1 MNGSWGR
8 LRPVWVAG
16 AMVVILA
23 GLAGRVLASDA
34 RGGRVPVAVPSPT
47 GPAETLSSDALFQEL
62 LSHNQWRQ
70 DHLKGYSVKRVY
82 RVTNGKGALSAE
94 EQVSLEFEAPGTKK
108 YTITSEKGSAAVRR
122 LVFKRLLDS
131 EVETAGGR
139 SRTDSSISPSN
150 YQLQVVGE
158 EQLDNRPCYVV
169 EATPTRNAKY
179 LFRGKLWIDSQDF
192 AVAKI
197 DGEPAANPSWWTRKI
212 HFVRRYQ
219 KIGDFWLPRS
229 DESVNQ
235 VRIFGT
241 HILTI
246 EHQDYTVTPTASIL
260 GRQEEIRNQ
269 KVEIRKGR
277 RFVSDFYFLISD
289 SRSLLSSRLV
299 PVAPPGWS

>member
-1 MNGSWGR
+1 M
-8 LRPVWVAG
+8 VA
-16 AMVVILA
+16 ILA
-23 GLAGRVLASDA
+23 GLAGIRSYASASDD
-34 RGGRVPVAVPSPT
+34 RGDSSVPAAAPSPI
-47 GPAETLSSDALFQEL
+47 GPLATISSDALFQEL
-62 LSHNQWRQ
+62 ISHNQWRQ
-70 DHLKGYSVKRVY
+70 DHLKAYSVKRVY
-82 RVTNGKGALSAE
+82 RVTNGKGALNAE
-94 EQVSLEFEAPGTKK
+94 EHVSLEFEAPGIKT

-122 LVFKRLLDS
+122 LVFKKLLDS

-150 YQLQVVGE
+150 YQFQLVGE

-169 EATPTRNAKY
+169 EATPTRKAKY
-179 LFRGKLWIDSQDF
+179 LFRGKVWIDSQDF

-197 DGEPAANPSWWTRKI
+197 DGEPDANPSWWTKRI

-241 HILTI
+241 HVLTV
-246 EHQDYTVTPTASIL
+246 EHQDYMVTPAGSIL
-260 GRQEEIRNQ
+260 GQQGEIRNQ

-277 RFVSDFYFLISD
+277 PLGSDFYFLISD
-289 SRSLLSSRLV
+289 FRFLNLPLV
-299 PVAPPGWS
+299 PAAPRGQS

>member
-1 MNGSWGR
+1 MNESWRR
-8 LRPVWVAG
+8 LRTAVGVAG
-16 AMVVILA
+16 AMVAILA
-23 GLAGRVLASDA
+23 GLVGLA
-34 RGGRVPVAVPSPT
+34 
-47 GPAETLSSDALFQEL
+47 GPAACAQAAKAGGGSVSVAAPGPADPVGPLGALSSDALFQEL

-82 RVTNGKGALSAE
+82 RVTNGKGTLSAE
-94 EQVSLEFEAPGTKK
+94 EQVSLEFEAPGTKR
-108 YTITSEKGSAAVRR
+108 YTIIFEKGSAAVRR

-150 YQLQVVGE
+150 YQFQMAGE
-158 EQLDNRPCYVV
+158 EQLDGRPCYVV
-169 EATPTRNAKY
+169 EATPTQNAKY
-179 LFRGKLWIDSQDF
+179 LFRGKVWIDSQDF

-197 DGEPAANPSWWTRKI
+197 DGEPAANPSWWTKKI

-229 DESVNQ
+229 DQSVNQ

-246 EHQDYTVTPTASIL
+246 EHQGY
-260 GRQEEIRNQ
+260 E
-269 KVEIRKGR
+269 
-277 RFVSDFYFLISD
+277 VSAQSN
-289 SRSLLSSRLV
+289 R
-299 PVAPPGWS
+299 